1 MKLQQRGNRTLPV
14 PTYILAIPSDNI
26 YLVTIVWREARL
38 SERLSAA
45 IIYKLTREVLT
56 GELQLS
62 LFSLSLFSSEL
73 CMLIIRASLFFFIFV
88 ARFFIVLVRWS
99 APV

>member
-1 MKLQQRGNRTLPV
+1 M
-14 PTYILAIPSDNI
+14 
-26 YLVTIVWREARL
+26 TIVWREARL